1 MPNMTNKFFAGLLL
15 LLSAGLFAQNG
26 TSSPYSFYGIGEIVA
41 GGTAD
46 ARAMGGIGVVSDSI
60 HINLLNPAGYSSLR
74 RTSLGVGGLHNRL
87 LLTTDNDQERA
98 TSTNINYIAV
108 AVPFKKWGIGFGLMP
123 YSSVGYRIASRTVSE
138 IDSDQQ
144 DLRQFS
150 GSGGVNRVFV
160 AGSYA
165 VTNHLNVGLQ
175 YDFNF
180 GQIENI
186 SLESQY
192 GVQFGK
198 RENVNSDLQG
208 NTLTAGAQYKRL
220 FAKKYDFYL
229 SGVYAMKTKLR
240 HTATRT
246 VSTVSLNINGD
257 QTVIDTEELESGAL
271 ASVNLPSR
279 FTFGA
284 GFGRARRWLLAAEA
298 SLASSSSGGRFEI
311 TDGNGN
317 ALVNYNK
324 SARYSLG
331 GYFIPRYDAYRGYF
345 KRIVYRAGVRY
356 EDTGLELEGRKIED
370 LAVTFGFGFPM
381 RGSFTNIN
389 LGFELGHRGTRAG
402 GLIHENY
409 TKISLAFSFSD
420 LWFVK
425 PKYD

>member
-15 LLSAGLFAQNG
+15 FVSAGLFAQNG
-26 TSSPYSFYGIGEIVA
+26 SSSPYSFYGIGEIVA

-60 HINLLNPAGYSSLR
+60 HINLLNPAGYSVLR
-74 RTSLGVGGLHNRL
+74 RTTLGVGGMHNRL
-87 LLTTDNDQERA
+87 LLTTNADSDRA
-98 TSTNINYIAV
+98 TSTNLNYIAV
-108 AVPFKKWGIGFGLMP
+108 AIPYKKWGFGFGLMP
-123 YSSVGYRIASRTVSE
+123 YSSVGYRLASKTVSS
-138 IDSDQQ
+138 IDSDQY
-144 DLRQFS
+144 DLRQYS
-150 GSGGVNRVFV
+150 GSGGVNRVFF

-165 VTNHLNVGLQ
+165 LNNNFNVGLQ

-186 SLESQY
+186 SLERPY
-192 GVQFGK
+192 GVQLAK

-208 NTLTAGAQYKRL
+208 NTLTVGAHYKRQ
-220 FAKKYDFYL
+220 FAKKYDFYV
-229 SGVYAMKTKLR
+229 SGVYVFETNLR

-246 VSTVSLNINGD
+246 VSTVSISANDD
-257 QTVIDTEELESGAL
+257 QTVVDTEEIASGAFET
-271 ASVNLPSR
+271 VTLPAR
-279 FTFGA
+279 FTFGS
-284 GFGRARRWLLAAEA
+284 GFGRARKWLVAAEA
-298 SLASSSSGGRFEI
+298 SIASSGSGGRFDI
-311 TDGNGN
+311 TDGSGN
-317 ALVNYNK
+317 SLIGYNK

-331 GYFIPRYDAYRGYF
+331 GYFIPRYDAYKGYF

-356 EDTGLELEGRKIED
+356 EDTGLNIEGNKIED
-370 LAVTFGFGFPM
+370 LAVTFGFGLPM
-381 RGSFTNIN
+381 RGTFTNIN

-420 LWFVK
+420 LWFIK